1 MVETEQ
7 KAKAFDPAA
16 PIPPQIAGALR
27 VAIVRCEL
35 RPGHRVSEAEIAA
48 RYGVSRQPVR
58 EAFIRL
64 AGEGLVTVL
73 PHRGTTIRRIGI
85 ASVIE
90 ARFVREAIEA
100 DIVRVLAAD
109 PGRVPLDGLRAQIA
123 RQFEASAGDPAGF
136 IALDEAFHRG
146 LAEAAGKGGLW
157 ARIQGLKSQMDR
169 VRYLAL
175 GQFPVRRLVEQHAA
189 IVEAIA
195 RGEEPAAE
203 AALRR
208 HLRAILSD
216 LPHIVH
222 ANPDLFDAPQS
233 AGEDRVVTIEGGLE

>member
-1 MVETEQ
+1 M
-7 KAKAFDPAA
+7 
-16 PIPPQIAGALR
+16 AGQ
-27 VAIVRCEL
+27 
-35 RPGHRVSEAEIAA
+35 RVSEAEVAA

-64 AGEGLVTVL
+64 SGEGLVAIL
-73 PHRGTTIRRIGI
+73 PHRGTTIRRIGTR
-85 ASVIE
+85 AVIE

-109 PGRVPLDGLRAQIA
+109 PERVDLRDLRAQIA
-123 RQFEASAGDPAGF
+123 RQAETCESEPLGF
-136 IALDEAFHRG
+136 IALDEAFHRS

-157 ARIQGLKSQMDR
+157 GRIQGLKSQMDR
-169 VRYLAL
+169 VRHLAL
-175 GQFPVRRLVEQHAA
+175 GEFPARALVEQHAA

-195 RGEEPAAE
+195 AGDEPAAE

-208 HLRAILSD
+208 HLRAILGD
-216 LPHIVH
+216 LPVIVH

-233 AGEDRVVTIEGGLE
+233 AGEDRVVTIKGGQT